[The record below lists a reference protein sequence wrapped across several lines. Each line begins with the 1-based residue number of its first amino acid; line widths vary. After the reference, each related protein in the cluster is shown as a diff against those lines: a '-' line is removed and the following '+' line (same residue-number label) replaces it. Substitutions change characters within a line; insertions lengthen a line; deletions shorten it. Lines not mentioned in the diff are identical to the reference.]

1 MFGLPTATL
10 LIIVGI
16 PLAWI
21 AYTLIFFFSSSH
33 WGAEDAEE
41 SPAGTNGAGAG
52 SVSSTSSAKTGRTP
66 GAAAPEE
73 GGAL

>member
-1 MFGLPTATL
+1 MFGLPVTTL

-16 PLAWI
+16 PLGWI

-41 SPAGTNGAGAG
+41 TPADTSGAGAG
-52 SVSSTSSAKTGRTP
+52 QMSSSSSAEAGRTP
-66 GAAAPEE
+66 GVAAPEE

>member
-1 MFGLPTATL
+1 MFGLPVTTL

-16 PLAWI
+16 PLGWV

-33 WGAEDAEE
+33 WGADDAEE
-41 SPAGTNGAGAG
+41 TPAGTSGAGAG
-52 SVSSTSSAKTGRTP
+52 QVSSTSSAKTSRTP

>member
-16 PLAWI
+16 PLGWV

-41 SPAGTNGAGAG
+41 NPTGTSGAGAG
-52 SVSSTSSAKTGRTP
+52 QVSSTSSAKTGRTP
-66 GAAAPEE
+66 GATAPEE

>member
-16 PLAWI
+16 PLGWI

-41 SPAGTNGAGAG
+41 SALGT
-52 SVSSTSSAKTGRTP
+52 
-66 GAAAPEE
+66 PEE

>member
-1 MFGLPTATL
+1 MFGLPATTL

-16 PLAWI
+16 PLGWI

-41 SPAGTNGAGAG
+41 TPAGTNGAGAG
-52 SVSSTSSAKTGRTP
+52 QVSSTSSAHAGHTP

>member
-41 SPAGTNGAGAG
+41 SPGGTNGAGAG
-52 SVSSTSSAKTGRTP
+52 SVSSTSSAQAGRTP

>member
-41 SPAGTNGAGAG
+41 TPAGTNGAGAG
-52 SVSSTSSAKTGRTP
+52 QVSSTSSAQAGRIP